1 MTNLLTNIN
10 LMKYIKLTALIAI
23 VAAAVSCAV
32 SEPECSEMNSAQDG
46 RQVTLVATWGD
57 PETRTERAS
66 DGAVL
71 WSPGDE
77 ISLFYGS
84 GTEGGS
90 RFTSQN
96 TEPARVVQFTG
107 NISVITGG
115 NEVNTEDTYYWSV
128 YPYNPTAYCNGTS
141 ITTVLPAAQVA
152 TPDTFADD
160 LFPSVGRSLGLTMG
174 FYNICGGL
182 KFTVSEEGIRSVT
195 LQGNNGEILAGTL
208 TVAFDDTARPV
219 VQNIGEGSE
228 KITVSAPVGETFEVG
243 RAYYIVLVPTVF
255 EKGFTLTFKNADCE
269 AVYNREKAT
278 TIKRSGFGTLTTP
291 DKDLVWQTSA
301 YVNIPDE
308 NFRAYMVQNFDTN
321 GNGRLDFEEAEAV
334 KEIRVLVNDL
344 NIKSLQGIEYCT
356 NLERLYCNG
365 SVIDGVPTGLSSLD
379 VSHNTCLTYLYC
391 GRNPLTELNL
401 SNNTGLSEL
410 WCHYTNISSLDLS
423 NNISLQNV
431 YCNNNKLETF
441 ELGQNNVIVHLN
453 CAENRIQSLN
463 LSGLT
468 SLNKL
473 YCASNQ
479 LTSLIVSSCS
489 ALDYLSCSNNNL
501 TSLDVS
507 ANTALTGISCSSNQL
522 TSLDV
527 STNTALASLYC
538 QSNHLTVLDVSDNPN
553 LTSLNCTSNPDLA
566 VVWLKTGQFIE
577 SFNYDADVTTIRYK
591 GSNGAPM
598 VINTADELIAF
609 LGNPNCDVEL
619 GSDIDLS
626 GRSLP
631 AVDNY
636 SGTFNGL
643 GHTIKGLESSS
654 PMFSTLSGVVSD
666 ITFDSS
672 CAFAPSVPV
681 FGIVA
686 GTNNGSITKVIN
698 KASVNY
704 SAESITEPV
713 LIAAIAGISTGGIS
727 DCVNEG
733 PVSLASNGGVV
744 GLGVAG
750 IVAYQSSTLY
760 NCVNRGPVSFSAPY
774 ISEKATVVDAMGALP
789 GVGGVSAIGAPGFSM
804 QKCDNYGKVSYNLY
818 AAETDLTV
826 SMSRNQIG
834 GVVSSPCGEV
844 RNCNN
849 YGEVNVSLKHSVPG
863 TELPFEFIAC
873 VGGIGGGDYLFT
885 GSNSTENKAF
895 NTEYINCS
903 NEGTIIVD
911 SDASLSN
918 TAVGGIV
925 GWPGQE
931 KAYAG
936 YISNCINKG
945 NIVGRGVMKCR
956 LGGVSGGTGQM
967 YKCTNEGTVTLESG
981 SVASALGSLCG
992 FHSQN
997 QYILN
1002 CVAKGEVICNVP
1014 DVTGGISGF
1023 IGNLGNAANQTATG
1037 CSIDCKITVAT
1048 YDPNTVGMIVGKFNG
1063 TSRPIVLGEDS
1074 PIQVSGSING
1084 TPASDSNIYG
1094 LMNDSNHTIYYVI
1107 K

>member
-1 MTNLLTNIN
+1 MRYYKALAEIS
-10 LMKYIKLTALIAI
+10 LMALAL
-23 VAAAVSCAV
+23 ASCAKEQQ
-32 SEPECSEMNSAQDG
+32 SEA
-46 RQVTLVATWGD
+46 LVVLSGQELTITATIGD

-71 WSPGDE
+71 WSPGDQ

-84 GTEGGS
+84 GTAGGS
-90 RFTSQN
+90 CFTAQN
-96 TEPARVVQFTG
+96 AETAKVANFTG
-107 NISVITGG
+107 TIGVITGG
-115 NEVNTEDTYYWSV
+115 NDVSVEDTYFWAT
-128 YPYNPTAYCNGTS
+128 YPYNATASCDGTS
-141 ITTVLPAAQVA
+141 VTTVLPSEQVA

-160 LFPSVGRSLGLTMG
+160 LFPSIGRSQGLNMA

-228 KITVSAPVGETFEVG
+228 IITVSAPVGETFEVG

-334 KEIRVLVNDL
+334 KEISVRVNDL

-463 LSGLT
+463 LAGLT

-507 ANTALTGISCSSNQL
+507 ANTALSGISCSSNQL

-538 QSNHLTVLDVSDNPN
+538 QSNQLTVLDVSDNPN
-553 LTSLNCTSNPDLA
+553 LTSLNCTSNPDLT
-566 VVWLKTGQFIE
+566 VVWLKSGQFIE

-591 GSNGAPM
+591 GSSGAPM

-631 AVDNY
+631 IVDNY

-713 LIAAIAGISTGGIS
+713 LIAAIAGISSGGIS

-895 NTEYINCS
+895 NTEYINCL

-936 YISNCINKG
+936 SINNCINKG
-945 NIVGRGVMKCR
+945 NIIGRGVMKCR